1 MIEHLPPGR
10 RSPLTI
16 AAWIVW
22 VAVLSGVAVLVA
34 VLLTRP
40 ERQPPQAADVVH
52 ADGST
57 VVYVVEGT
65 AGRVDV
71 SLSGDA
77 LGAGVD
83 LHGVALP
90 VEERPGEPYQG
101 VVFPGQY
108 RAEISARIV
117 SGGGEVTCRIVV
129 DGTVEAEMTAAGD
142 GAVAHCS
149 A

>member
-1 MIEHLPPGR
+1 VCSQAVWAGLLSRALGERMPSR
-10 RSPLTI
+10 
-16 AAWIVW
+16 AW
-22 VAVLSGVAVLVA
+22 LGTGVCFAG
-34 VLLTRP
+34 VLLIT
-40 ERQPPQAADVVH
+40 
-52 ADGST
+52 G
-57 VVYVVEGT
+57 
-65 AGRVDV
+65 VDV